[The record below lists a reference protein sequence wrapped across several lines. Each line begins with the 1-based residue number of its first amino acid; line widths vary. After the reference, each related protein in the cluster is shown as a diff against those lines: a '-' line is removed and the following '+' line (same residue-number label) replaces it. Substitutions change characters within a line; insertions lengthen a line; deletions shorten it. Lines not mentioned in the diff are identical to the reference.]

1 MSAPHPI
8 TPVSPTQCPH
18 PQTKPSIM
26 GAILSLCCYTE
37 PPSVRAARL
46 ARENTY
52 HAALSGALLSRSHSF
67 EPWQNPSTWPPTF
80 DTSGRAPLPAV
91 VGARGSVQEGMYTGE
106 IHRAVPFQDVD
117 QRGSASS
124 VRFILGNPVVR
135 N

>member
-1 MSAPHPI
+1 
-8 TPVSPTQCPH
+8 
-18 PQTKPSIM
+18 M

-67 EPWQNPSTWPPTF
+67 EPWQNPSTWPPPRKPVPETAYGAPTF

-91 VGARGSVQEGMYTGE
+91 VGARGSVQQGMYTGE